1 MEILEGNIYKFTI
14 DGQTVWDLRD
24 TKAGF
29 YNKNLLKESDIIICS
44 NKLMYQQTKHG
55 NLINLYKKSK
65 QKAVTIIL
73 EIDRII
79 KSNGAG
85 DEQNY

>member
-14 DGQTVWDLRD
+14 DGQTIWDLRN
-24 TKAGF
+24 TKPGNF
-29 YNKNLLKESDIIICS
+29 VKNALFENHIVILS
-44 NKLMYQQTKHG
+44 NKKINQIMKDG
-55 NLINLYKKSK
+55 SEINLYKKSK

-79 KSNGAG
+79 KSNL
-85 DEQNY
+85 N